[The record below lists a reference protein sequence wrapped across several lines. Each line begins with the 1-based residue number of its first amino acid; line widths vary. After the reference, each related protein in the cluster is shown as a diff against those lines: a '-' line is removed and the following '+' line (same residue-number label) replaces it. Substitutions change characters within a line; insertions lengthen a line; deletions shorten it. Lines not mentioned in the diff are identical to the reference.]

1 MKYLAAPRVLAC
13 VLLLPLLTVLAD
25 VMGLVGSTL
34 ICLRVYGIDD
44 YHYWRH
50 TREFVKVWDVMVG
63 LIKAVVF
70 GGVLSLI
77 ACHRGFNS
85 RPGAE
90 GVGRAATEAF
100 VVSFVAILM
109 IDFVLAMLANTVYAL
124 LWPPGVRESSEQ
136 RPDHRPRS
144 RHQGQG
150 QVRPLPGGI
159 EQQGGRIEAPAATPA
174 YSPGLEGV
182 IAGETAICTVEG
194 GLSYRGYGVGDLAE
208 KCSFDEVA
216 YLLLYGELPTAA
228 ELKAF
233 QTRVAA
239 ARRLPPPLKELLA
252 ALPKWTTPLDALRTA
267 VSALGH
273 FDQDAADNSHDAN
286 LRKAERLLAQIPVV
300 IADHYHLVKGQPE
313 VQARQDLS
321 HAANFL
327 YMLRGGEAAPA
338 EVKAMDVSLI
348 LYAEHEFN
356 ASTFAA
362 RVIVSTL
369 SDLHSGITG
378 AIGALK
384 GPLHGGANEK
394 VMDILLATGGPD
406 KAEEWTRAAAPGAQ
420 GAHHGA
426 SATGSTRP
434 GTCGRAS

>member
-1 MKYLAAPRVLAC
+1 M
-13 VLLLPLLTVLAD
+13 T
-25 VMGLVGSTL
+25 
-34 ICLRVYGIDD
+34 
-44 YHYWRH
+44 
-50 TREFVKVWDVMVG
+50 
-63 LIKAVVF
+63 
-70 GGVLSLI
+70 
-77 ACHRGFNS
+77 
-85 RPGAE
+85 
-90 GVGRAATEAF
+90 
-100 VVSFVAILM
+100 
-109 IDFVLAMLANTVYAL
+109 
-124 LWPPGVRESSEQ
+124 
-136 RPDHRPRS
+136 
-144 RHQGQG
+144 
-150 QVRPLPGGI
+150 
-159 EQQGGRIEAPAATPA
+159 TPA

-182 IAGETAICTVEG
+182 VAGETAICTVEG
-194 GLSYRGYGVGDLAE
+194 GLSYRGYSVGDLAE
-208 KCSFDEVA
+208 TCSFDEVA

-228 ELKAF
+228 ELKGF

-239 ARRLPPPLKELLA
+239 ARRLPPPLKDLLA

-313 VQARQDLS
+313 VQARQDLA

-327 YMLRGGEAAPA
+327 YMLRGGEAAPE

-369 SDLHSGITG
+369 SDLHSGVTG

-406 KAEEWTRAAAPGAQ
+406 KAEEWTRAALARKERIMGFGHRVYKTGDVRA
-420 GAHHGA
+420 GILKTYARAAA
-426 SATGSTRP
+426 SAAGDTSWEDTADTIERVMAAEKNMFPNLDWPAGRLYHAMKLEIPLYTPIFAMARISGWAAHVIEQLDNNRLIRP
-434 GTCGRAS
+434 RALYKGPERRAVKPLAER